1 MKMRLLLAV
10 AGLAIGFTL
19 PIFAQQTNTPDPKLR
34 EAFTTLCK
42 NFDDAYIKG
51 DAAALAALYTEDATL
66 LRSDGAPIYGRDAIE
81 QYWRARFQQGRYI
94 KHVSTPDQHSPHIIG
109 TAGNELWSTAHWIS
123 ILQFQSGAKLQE
135 SGYWLQIH
143 VLEGD
148 ALKIRVQASNMT
160 F

>member
-1 MKMRLLLAV
+1 MKIRLLLSL
-10 AGLAIGFTL
+10 AGLALAFAVPT
-19 PIFAQQTNTPDPKLR
+19 FAQQTSTPDPQLR
-34 EAFTTLCK
+34 DALATLTK
-42 NFDDAYIKG
+42 KIDDAYIKG

-81 QYWRARFQQGRYI
+81 QYWRKRFQLGHYI

-123 ILQFQSGAKLQE
+123 ILQFQSGAKLPE

-148 ALKIRVQASNMT
+148 ALKIRVQANNMT

>member
-1 MKMRLLLAV
+1 MKIRLLLSL
-10 AGLAIGFTL
+10 AGLALAFAVPT
-19 PIFAQQTNTPDPKLR
+19 FAQQTSTPDPQLR
-34 EAFTTLCK
+34 DALATLTK
-42 NFDDAYIKG
+42 KIDDAYIKG

-81 QYWRARFQQGRYI
+81 QYWRKRFQLGHYI

-148 ALKIRVQASNMT
+148 ALKIRVQATNMT